1 MFIDKNGEVRMPKA
15 YLAGFHIFYPDHIER
30 GEALKE
36 LCLKYGII
44 GIYPEDEEPKDQFPP
59 YEMQGD
65 APREI
70 ERFYFTRD
78 VNHIRRSDMI
88 LAQLEDYHGCEPD
101 SGTAFECGVA
111 AALGHHLYAYTNSTS
126 PMLER
131 LNCEKHQR
139 PDGDWEDQDGNK
151 IENFGY
157 PLNLMLSGT
166 MKVADSFENM
176 LKMARADFDAQ
187 LVAAGYE
194 PFKVAE

>member
-15 YLAGFHIFYPDHIER
+15 YLAGFHIFYPDHLER
-30 GEALKE
+30 GEELKK

-44 GIYPEDEEPKDQFPP
+44 GIYPEDAEPEDEFPP
-59 YEMQGD
+59 YTPKDDSM
-65 APREI
+65 RETEYHFFI
-70 ERFYFTRD
+70 RD

-111 AALGHHLYAYTNSTS
+111 AALGYHLYAYTNSTA

-131 LNCEKHQR
+131 VQCEKRQR
-139 PDGDWEDQDGNK
+139 PDGSWEDMEGNK
-151 IENFGY
+151 IEDFDY
-157 PLNLMLSGT
+157 PLNLMFSGC
-166 MKVADSFENM
+166 MKVSDSFEGM
-176 LKMARADFDAQ
+176 LKLARADFDAQ

-194 PFKVAE
+194 PFKVED